1 MDKKLE
7 SKRTKEA
14 RLWIIINDICK
25 GFNNLS
31 LTRKYKDDWK
41 ISQTTMMNLI
51 TEAYERMKIG
61 DEEYLNE
68 LRQINI
74 KRLEDIATTALDQ
87 GDTSSALKA
96 IDHVN
101 KTAGNIYST
110 KIELGGNTRFQY
122 TFAND
127 DEEVNNEE
135 NTETNKEETDN
146 DD

>member
-7 SKRTKEA
+7 RKRTKEA
-14 RLWIIINDICK
+14 RIWMIINDICK

-41 ISQTTMMNLI
+41 ISQTTMTNLI
-51 TEAYERMKIG
+51 TESYERMKIG
-61 DEEYLNE
+61 DEDYLNE

-74 KRLEDIATTALDQ
+74 KRLEEIANTALEQ

-96 IDHVN
+96 IDLVN

-110 KIELGGNTRFQY
+110 KIELGGNT
-122 TFAND
+122 TFKYEFLGD
-127 DEEVNNEE
+127 NNEE
-135 NTETNKEETDN
+135 ETNKEETDN

>member
-7 SKRTKEA
+7 GKRTKEA
-14 RLWIIINDICK
+14 RIWMIINDICV

-41 ISQTTMMNLI
+41 ISQTTMTNLI

-61 DEEYLNE
+61 DEDYLNE

-74 KRLEDIATTALDQ
+74 KRLEEIATTALEQ
-87 GDTSSALKA
+87 GDTNSALKA
-96 IDHVN
+96 IDLVN

-110 KIELGGNTRFQY
+110 KIELGGNTSFKY
-122 TFAND
+122 VFGN
-127 DEEVNNEE
+127 EEVNNEE
-135 NTETNKEETDN
+135 NTETDN

>member
-14 RLWIIINDICK
+14 RLWMIINDICK

-31 LTRKYKDDWK
+31 LTRKYKDEWK
-41 ISQTTMMNLI
+41 VSQTTMTNLI

-74 KRLEDIATTALDQ
+74 KRLEEIANTALEQ

-96 IDHVN
+96 IDLVN

-110 KIELGGNTRFQY
+110 KIELGGNTAFRY
-122 TFAND
+122 VFAD
-127 DEEVNNEE
+127 DEED
-135 NTETNKEETDN
+135 TETNKEETDN
-146 DD
+146 DE

>member
-14 RLWIIINDICK
+14 RIWMIINDICK

-41 ISQTTMMNLI
+41 ISQTTMTNLI

-74 KRLEDIATTALDQ
+74 KRLEEIVNTALDQ
-87 GDTSSALKA
+87 GDTNSALKA
-96 IDHVN
+96 IDLVN

-110 KIELGGNTRFQY
+110 KIELGGNT
-122 TFAND
+122 TFKYVFDN
-127 DEEVNNEE
+127 EEVNDEE
-135 NTETNKEETDN
+135 DTETNKEETDE
-146 DD
+146 D

>member
-1 MDKKLE
+1 MNKRLE

-14 RLWIIINDICK
+14 RLWMIINDICK

-31 LTRKYKDDWK
+31 LTRKYKEDWK
-41 ISQTTMMNLI
+41 ISQTTMTNLI

-74 KRLEDIATTALDQ
+74 KRLEEIANTALEQ

-96 IDHVN
+96 IDLVN

-110 KIELGGNTRFQY
+110 KIELGGNTAFRY
-122 TFAND
+122 VFA
-127 DEEVNNEE
+127 DEEVNSEEELNNNENNE
-135 NTETNKEETDN
+135 
-146 DD
+146 

>member
-14 RLWIIINDICK
+14 RIWMIINDICK

-61 DEEYLNE
+61 DEDYLNE

-96 IDHVN
+96 IDLVN

-110 KIELGGNTRFQY
+110 KIELGGNTSFRYEFG
-122 TFAND
+122 N
-127 DEEVNNEE
+127 EEVNDEE
-135 NTETNKEETDN
+135 TETDN
-146 DD
+146 DED

>member
-14 RLWIIINDICK
+14 RLWMIINDICK

-74 KRLEDIATTALDQ
+74 KRLEEIANTALDQ

-96 IDHVN
+96 IDLVN

-110 KIELGGNTRFQY
+110 KIELGGNT
-122 TFAND
+122 TFKYEFLGDTND
-127 DEEVNNEE
+127 EE
-135 NTETNKEETDN
+135 NTETNNEETDN

>member
-7 SKRTKEA
+7 RKRTKEA
-14 RLWIIINDICK
+14 RIWCIINDICK

-31 LTRKYKDDWK
+31 LTRKYKDEWGV
-41 ISQTTMMNLI
+41 SQTTMTNLI

-74 KRLEDIATTALDQ
+74 KRLEEIANTALNQ

-96 IDHVN
+96 IDLVN
-101 KTAGNIYST
+101 KTAGNICST
-110 KIELGGNTRFQY
+110 KIELGGNTSFKY
-122 TFAND
+122 IFA
-127 DEEVNNEE
+127 DEEDSDNQTEENNE
-135 NTETNKEETDN
+135 
-146 DD
+146 

>member
-14 RLWIIINDICK
+14 RLWMIINDICK

-74 KRLEDIATTALDQ
+74 KRLEDIATTALNK
-87 GDTSSALKA
+87 GDTNSALKA
-96 IDHVN
+96 IDLVN

-110 KIELGGNTRFQY
+110 KIELGGNT
-122 TFAND
+122 TFKYVFDN
-127 DEEVNNEE
+127 EEVNNDEDTE
-135 NTETNKEETDN
+135 NNKEETDN

>member
-7 SKRTKEA
+7 RKRTKEA
-14 RLWIIINDICK
+14 RLWCIINDICK

-31 LTRKYKDDWK
+31 LMRKYKDEWNV
-41 ISQTTMMNLI
+41 SQTTMTNLI

-74 KRLEDIATTALDQ
+74 KRLEEIANTALEQ

-96 IDHVN
+96 IDLVN

-110 KIELGGNTRFQY
+110 KIELGGNTVFKY
-122 TFAND
+122 VFDN
-127 DEEVNNEE
+127 EEVNSDNVEK
-135 NTETNKEETDN
+135 TNKEETDN

>member
-7 SKRTKEA
+7 RKRTKEA
-14 RLWIIINDICK
+14 RLWCIINDICK

-31 LTRKYKDDWK
+31 LTRKYKDEWK
-41 ISQTTMMNLI
+41 VSQTTMTNLI

-74 KRLEDIATTALDQ
+74 KRLEEIANTALVKN
-87 GDTSSALKA
+87 DTSSALKA
-96 IDHVN
+96 IDLVN

-110 KIELGGNTRFQY
+110 KIELGGNT
-122 TFAND
+122 TFKYEFLGDTND
-127 DEEVNNEE
+127 DVEEA
-135 NTETNKEETDN
+135 NKEETDN

>member
-14 RLWIIINDICK
+14 RLWCIINDICK

-31 LTRKYKDDWK
+31 LTRKYKDEWK
-41 ISQTTMMNLI
+41 VSQTTMTNLI

-74 KRLEDIATTALDQ
+74 KRLEEIANTALEQ

-96 IDHVN
+96 IDLVN

-110 KIELGGNTRFQY
+110 KIELGGNT
-122 TFAND
+122 TFKYEFLGD
-127 DEEVNNEE
+127 TNEE
-135 NTETNKEETDN
+135 EDTETNMEETDN

>member
-14 RLWIIINDICK
+14 RIWMIINDICV

-31 LTRKYKDDWK
+31 LTRKYKDEWK
-41 ISQTTMMNLI
+41 VSQTTMTNLI
-51 TEAYERMKIG
+51 TESYERMKIG
-61 DEEYLNE
+61 DEQYLNE

-87 GDTSSALKA
+87 GDTGSALKA
-96 IDHVN
+96 IDLVN

-110 KIELGGNTRFQY
+110 KIELGGNT
-122 TFAND
+122 TFKYEFLGDTN
-127 DEEVNNEE
+127 DEEETETNNEE
-135 NTETNKEETDN
+135 TDE
-146 DD
+146 D